1 MNGSAHWLGAWLPQP
16 FIRLSGA
23 LLASGLLAFAMLAS
37 PALARPPLKNNLL
50 AIGNCP
56 PWNPQSVE
64 VCKHSLEKVVS
75 ALSPR
80 IDAGPDATHLLI
92 NEGANAT
99 ALKLKA
105 TELANKLGK
114 EDRLVI
120 YANLPL
126 APAEETQQS
135 ETTGY
140 ALELWADEKPVSTNE
155 AIAQGTWVSA
165 SAFAAMIH
173 TIPAGEVILILDTN
187 NSHAIN
193 MHLLEQHSVDLKERP
208 EALISSAG
216 QGQAA
221 NYSEDR
227 TISLFAKHLAAALD
241 ETEGSLLDA
250 LTVAASGTRQAAIP
264 ICASLKEHNGQ
275 AQEKPADCTQVPEIH
290 DPGDLLGRTVLAPL
304 EVTELN

>member
-1 MNGSAHWLGAWLPQP
+1 MNGSAHWLGAWLPRP
-16 FIRLSGA
+16 VFSVSVP
-23 LLASGLLAFAMLAS
+23 LLASGMLAVSVLAS
-37 PALARPPLKNNLL
+37 PAPAQDPLTNHLL

-75 ALSPR
+75 TLSPR
-80 IDAGPDATHLLI
+80 IGTGPDKTHLLI

-105 TELANKLGK
+105 TELANKLGTR
-114 EDRLVI
+114 DRLII

-126 APAEETQQS
+126 ALAEEEAES
-135 ETTGY
+135 KTTGY
-140 ALELWADEKPVSTNE
+140 ALELWADKKPSSTNE
-155 AIAQGTWVSA
+155 AIAQGVWVSTP
-165 SAFAAMIH
+165 AFAAMIH

-193 MHLLEQHSVDLKERP
+193 MHLLEQHNVDLKERP

-216 QGQAA
+216 PGQAA
-221 NYSEDR
+221 NYSADR
-227 TISLFAKHLAAALD
+227 TISLFAKHLASALD

-250 LTVAASGTRQAAIP
+250 LAVAASGTRQAAIP
-264 ICASLKEHNGQ
+264 ICASLKEHNPQ
-275 AQEKPADCTQVPEIH
+275 TDDQPEDCTQVPEIH
-290 DPGDLLGRTVLAPL
+290 DPGNLLSRTVLSPL
-304 EVTELN
+304 EISELN